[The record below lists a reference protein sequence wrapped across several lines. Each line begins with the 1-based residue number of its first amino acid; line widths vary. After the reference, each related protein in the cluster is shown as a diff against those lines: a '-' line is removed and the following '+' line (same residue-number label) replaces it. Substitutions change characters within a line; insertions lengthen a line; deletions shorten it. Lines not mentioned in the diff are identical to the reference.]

1 MSTTVYNT
9 PYTNKTSSAANS
21 SDSKVVSDAVGKA
34 LGKDDFLKLLTTE
47 LRNQDPLSPMDNKD
61 FIAQMAQFSSL
72 EQTNN
77 MANSIETLN
86 SSISSLF
93 QHTLLSQGA
102 ALIGKQVSGM
112 DSSGESIIEG
122 IVESVKWLD
131 GNPQLQLLT
140 ADGSIKGMEM
150 NEIISVSE
158 AQNATVSAASTEPAT
173 EISPDTD
180 GGTTPDS
187 PTEPTVPD
195 TGTSDNVMQV

>member
-1 MSTTVYNT
+1 MSTSVNNT
-9 PYTNKTSSAANS
+9 PYTSKASSSQKS

-61 FIAQMAQFSSL
+61 FISQMAQFSSL

-77 MANSIETLN
+77 MANSIEILN

-93 QHTLLSQGA
+93 QHSLLSQGA

-112 DSSGESIIEG
+112 DSAGESLIEG
-122 IVESVKWLD
+122 IVEAVSWLN
-131 GNPQLQLLT
+131 GNPQLQLRM
-140 ADGSIKGMEM
+140 ADGSLKGMEM

-158 AQNATVSAASTEPAT
+158 AQKAIVP
-173 EISPDTD
+173 
-180 GGTTPDS
+180 
-187 PTEPTVPD
+187 EPTPY
-195 TGTSDNVMQV
+195 